1 MKLEL
6 AGAELVRLRKQR
18 LKMPVS
24 ASRARDSNLLRTRR
38 TVPNPISLPQVLSME
53 WGSNLTLPL
62 FLQLRP
68 GARMVCAP

>member
-1 MKLEL
+1 MQLEL

-38 TVPNPISLPQVLSME
+38 SVPYPISLPQVLSM
-53 WGSNLTLPL
+53 GLGGNLKFPP
-62 FLQLRP
+62 FRQLR
-68 GARMVCAP
+68 